1 MSRDGDYDWNNAHAL
16 LAARIAELESE
27 RDQAER
33 ERFRFGA
40 LNKGLSNRIAELEA
54 AGIRASNEFSIALR
68 DSRVRIAELEAEREL
83 TTPPMWRKAY
93 DEQKIEIARLTAEN
107 ARIAELEA
115 DLSLSDKN
123 IAAASERIAELEGE
137 RDHLK
142 ALVRDQSKDLRDNEA
157 ERDRLKVALC
167 DLEKAEAD
175 YRIKHDTLGD
185 AHIDAGRA
193 WDKLRKAGN
202 RARAAFSREGVT
214 L

>member
-68 DSRVRIAELEAEREL
+68 DSRVRIAELEAEQ

-107 ARIAELEA
+107 ARIAELE
-115 DLSLSDKN
+115 S
-123 IAAASERIAELEGE
+123 
-137 RDHLK
+137 
-142 ALVRDQSKDLRDNEA
+142 ALRPF
-157 ERDRLKVALC
+157 
-167 DLEKAEAD
+167 
-175 YRIKHDTLGD
+175 T
-185 AHIDAGRA
+185 
-193 WDKLRKAGN
+193 KLRKVEQFKTAVLVEDDLITVVVRVGDIK
-202 RARAAFSREGVT
+202 AALAALSGEEKPRSRST
-214 L
+214 IS